1 MVLAGKLSM
10 LPEYWRWPLGRKEAV
25 IDGSVVPE
33 DILGELSR
41 TSFLDSSGHALRF
54 KLERD
59 GYIYF
64 PELID
69 IKEIKEA
76 RSEIFKRLYEVDELE
91 APYLDGRFSH
101 RSRRD
106 ELHNDRGAFW
116 ETVSNGK
123 LLRNVSNG
131 PVLEKV
137 TSQIFGTPT
146 VGFDYLFL
154 RAVPQGRSTHLHCDS
169 GFFTR
174 VTKEVLTCWIA
185 FTEIS
190 LDNGPLFIV
199 EGSHKFIDIHDNFKD
214 FDVALNK
221 EQKASI
227 DEHPVSFA
235 RQRNAK
241 LLTTTFTPGDV
252 LIFGMDTLHG
262 AFENYAANNRIR
274 LTCDIRYQPRDKPKD
289 HRYFGVNPSGTT
301 GAGYG
306 ELNGARPLV
315 EDWHIR

>member
-1 MVLAGKLSM
+1 M
-10 LPEYWRWPLGRKEAV
+10 GRKEAV

-41 TSFLDSSGHALRF
+41 TSFPESSGHALRF

-106 ELHNDRGAFW
+106 ELHKDRGAFW

-185 FTEIS
+185 FTEIP

>member
-1 MVLAGKLSM
+1 M
-10 LPEYWRWPLGRKEAV
+10 GRKEAV

-106 ELHNDRGAFW
+106 ELHKDRGAFW

-185 FTEIS
+185 FTEIP

>member
-1 MVLAGKLSM
+1 
-10 LPEYWRWPLGRKEAV
+10 LGRKEAV

-106 ELHNDRGAFW
+106 ELHKDRGAFW

-185 FTEIS
+185 FTEIP

>member
-25 IDGSVVPE
+25 IDGSFVPE

-76 RSEIFKRLYEVDELE
+76 RNEIFKRLYEVDELE

-137 TSQIFGTPT
+137 TSQIFGTPA

-174 VTKEVLTCWIA
+174 VTKEVLTCWVA
-185 FTEIS
+185 FTEIP

-221 EQKASI
+221 EKKASI